1 MFVKKLKAH
10 GYSSIDYAEL
20 CKRHSDLYKWSEDQY
35 RGFLTDIGESA
46 DKHGVEITQL
56 HGLWATDDKTKAQR
70 EESISFFIKEIEG
83 AHYMGCKNV
92 VVHPFLPYGWG
103 SEIDK
108 DKIWDVNIDLFTR
121 LLEHAEKY
129 NVNVLI
135 ENGSSKW
142 MGDMYFFMAPDEML
156 DFVKYFNHPLLHI
169 CWDTGHANSM
179 NRDPYLDILALGS
192 ELRALHVQDNFG
204 TTDEHIAP
212 FMGTLPLD
220 SLMQGLIAS
229 NYKGYFTFESCN
241 ILSAAGEW
249 PSPRKVF
256 PLPEAARLASPTPA
270 LKQKA
275 IALLYEIGK
284 TILEQYGC
292 FED

>member
-1 MFVKKLKAH
+1 MRIGLESCAYFGLYDYEEGFKKLKTH

-103 SEIDK
+103 AEIDK

-129 NVNVLI
+129 NVNVCAENQPFTAI
-135 ENGSSKW
+135 EMST
-142 MGDMYFFMAPDEML
+142 
-156 DFVKYFNHPLLHI
+156 VKAVKRLVREINHPNFKVCL
-169 CWDTGHANSM
+169 DTGHANVFH
-179 NRDPYLDILALGS
+179 DDIAEDVRLLGDDLAT
-192 ELRALHVQDNFG
+192 LHVHDNKG
-204 TTDEHIAP
+204 NWDQHLIP
-212 FMGTLPLD
+212 YMGNIKWEEFLAALKEI
-220 SLMQGLIAS
+220 G
-229 NYKGYFTFESCN
+229 YKGAFTLETMISTAMPN
-241 ILSAAGEW
+241 PIKEEMQLS
-249 PSPRKVF
+249 
-256 PLPEAARLASPTPA
+256 LARLARQMA
-270 LKQKA
+270 DK
-275 IALLYEIGK
+275 IV
-284 TILEQYGC
+284 
-292 FED
+292 